1 MASTQ
6 FFLITLVLGLFG
18 YSYGMSG
25 EGNNGIP
32 DERLLGYGLGGIGGY
47 GTYGLG
53 GLGGYG
59 GYGGLGYGGVG
70 TLGYGGLG
78 GYGLGGLGYGR
89 GGLIYDE
96 DPSAENDEFQDEAM
110 TSKGDYKTVIIPG
123 HKIRKL
129 KVQLYKKHGEESA
142 VDHATTTTGSSN
154 METMPTENKSSNE
167 NVRVIRVPHH
177 IFRRLMHQMREVA
190 EVTPITDNSATESN
204 VDSNI
209 DVDNTQEEA
218 SKWKNWKG
226 VHELRHPHHIKRDK
240 ENSMIRVVTVP
251 RHVYKGLNEF
261 ADGEMADE

>member
-6 FFLITLVLGLFG
+6 LLQIALVLGIFG
-18 YSYGMSG
+18 YSCCMSG
-25 EGNNGIP
+25 EGIP

-53 GLGGYG
+53 GVGSYG
-59 GYGGLGYGGVG
+59 GLGTYGGLGYGGVG

-78 GYGLGGLGYGR
+78 GYGLGGIGYGR
-89 GGLIYDE
+89 GGLLYDE

-142 VDHATTTTGSSN
+142 IDHATTATGTSN
-154 METMPTENKSSNE
+154 METMPTENKSGNE
-167 NVRVIRVPHH
+167 NICVIRVSP
-177 IFRRLMHQMREVA
+177 ITSSADSCIRCVKLPRSP
-190 EVTPITDNSATESN
+190 PITDNSAAESN
-204 VDSNI
+204 VDINI

-240 ENSMIRVVTVP
+240 ENSMIRIVSSSS
-251 RHVYKGLNEF
+251 RF
-261 ADGEMADE
+261 